1 MNQELT
7 ELYSDYLLSS
17 PDQVRGRLFGA
28 ATATGLSDMLEGEV
42 SHDRITRFLSGEVY
56 DSRTLRQQVK
66 PMVRKIEQPDG
77 ALIFDDTIEEKPH
90 TDQNEI
96 VSWRFD
102 HSENRTVKGI
112 NILNCVY
119 RAQGMTL
126 PAAYEIIRKPMV
138 FKDENTGRLK
148 RRGEVS
154 KNELMR
160 RMLKVCQQNRLEYRY
175 IPADSWFSSKENLSF
190 IHNGLGKE
198 FITALKSNR
207 TAALSYE
214 AKLQGGFHR
223 IDTLDLPEGQPVRGW
238 LRGPDFP
245 VLLLRQVFKN
255 RDGSAGTLY
264 LAGSGL
270 DGEGETIKAIYR
282 KRWKVETYHK
292 TLKGNAALA
301 KPPGKTVRTQSNH
314 CFMAICSAC
323 RLEWTSVTHQM
334 NHFALRTRIYLK
346 AIRHAF
352 DELQLLKA
360 A

>member
-66 PMVRKIEQPDG
+66 PVVRKIEQPDG
-77 ALIFDDTIEEKPH
+77 ALIFDDTDDTIEEKPH
-90 TDQNEI
+90 TDENEI
-96 VSWRFD
+96 VSWCFD

-126 PAAYEIIRKPMV
+126 PAAYEIIRKPIV
-138 FKDENTGRLK
+138 FEDENTGRLK
-148 RRGEVS
+148 RRSEVS

-175 IPADSWFSSKENLSF
+175 ILADSRFSSKENLSF

-223 IDTLDLPEGQPVRGW
+223 PE
-238 LRGPDFP
+238 
-245 VLLLRQVFKN
+245 
-255 RDGSAGTLY
+255 
-264 LAGSGL
+264 
-270 DGEGETIKAIYR
+270 
-282 KRWKVETYHK
+282 
-292 TLKGNAALA
+292 
-301 KPPGKTVRTQSNH
+301 
-314 CFMAICSAC
+314 
-323 RLEWTSVTHQM
+323 
-334 NHFALRTRIYLK
+334 
-346 AIRHAF
+346 
-352 DELQLLKA
+352 
-360 A
+360 

>member
-1 MNQELT
+1 
-7 ELYSDYLLSS
+7 
-17 PDQVRGRLFGA
+17 
-28 ATATGLSDMLEGEV
+28 
-42 SHDRITRFLSGEVY
+42 
-56 DSRTLRQQVK
+56 
-66 PMVRKIEQPDG
+66 MVRKIEQPDG
-77 ALIFDDTIEEKPH
+77 ALIFDDTIEEKPR
-90 TDQNEI
+90 TDENEI
-96 VSWRFD
+96 VSWHFD
-102 HSENRTVKGI
+102 HSKNRTVKGI

-126 PAAYEIIRKPMV
+126 PVACEIIRKPTV
-138 FKDENTGRLK
+138 FEDENTGRLK
-148 RRGEVS
+148 RRSEVS

-160 RMLKVCQQNRLEYRY
+160 RMPKVCQQNRLEYRY
-175 IPADSWFSSKENLSF
+175 VPADSWFSSKENPSF
-190 IHNGLGKE
+190 MHNGLGKE
-198 FITALKSNR
+198 FIIALKSNR

-223 IDTLDLPEGQPVRGW
+223 IDKLDLPEGQPVRGW
-238 LRGPDFP
+238 LRGPDFL

-270 DGEGETIKAIYR
+270 DGEGETIKAVYR
-282 KRWKVETYHK
+282 KRRKVETYHK

-323 RLEWTSVTHQM
+323 RLEWISVTQQM

>member
-1 MNQELT
+1 MNKELA

-17 PDQVRGRLFGA
+17 FGA

-42 SHDRITRFLSGEVY
+42 SHDRITRFLSKDVY
-56 DSRTLRQQVK
+56 DSRTLWQQVK
-66 PMVRKIEQPDG
+66 PMVRKMEQPDG

-90 TDQNEI
+90 TDENEI
-96 VSWRFD
+96 VSWHFD
-102 HSENRTVKGI
+102 HSKNRTLKGI

-119 RAQGMTL
+119 HAQGMTL
-126 PAAYEIIRKPMV
+126 PVAYEIIRKPMV

-175 IPADSWFSSKENLSF
+175 VLADSWFSSKENPYTKARSSLS
-190 IHNGLGKE
+190 L
-198 FITALKSNR
+198 LKSNR

-238 LRGPDFP
+238 LRGLDFP
-245 VLLLRQVFKN
+245 VLLLRQAFKTEMAAPG
-255 RDGSAGTLY
+255 RCIW
-264 LAGSGL
+264 LAAL
-270 DGEGETIKAIYR
+270 DGEGRHQSDLPE
-282 KRWKVETYHK
+282 KVESGDVRSRATPRWPSRR
-292 TLKGNAALA
+292 L
-301 KPPGKTVRTQSNH
+301 RTQSNH
-314 CFMAICSAC
+314 CFTIYSAC
-323 RLEWTSVTHQM
+323 RLEWISVTHRM
-334 NHFALRTRIYLK
+334 NHFALRTQIYLK
-346 AIRHAF
+346 AVRLAF
-352 DELQLLKA
+352 NELQLLKA

>member
-7 ELYSDYLLSS
+7 ERYSDYLLSS

-28 ATATGLSDMLEGEV
+28 TTATGLSDMPEGEV
-42 SHDRITRFLSGEVY
+42 SHDRITRFLSRDVY
-56 DSRTLRQQVK
+56 DSRTLRQQIK

-77 ALIFDDTIEEKPH
+77 VLIFDDTIEEKPH
-90 TDQNEI
+90 TDENEI
-96 VSWRFD
+96 VSRRFD
-102 HSENRTVKGI
+102 HGENRTVKGV

-119 RAQGMTL
+119 HAQGVTL
-126 PAAYEIIRKPMV
+126 PAAYEIIRKPIV
-138 FKDENTGRLK
+138 FEDENTGRLK
-148 RRGEVS
+148 RRSEDS

-160 RMLKVCQQNRLEYRY
+160 RMLKVCQQNRLEYRHV
-175 IPADSWFSSKENLSF
+175 PADRWFSSKENLSF
-190 IHNGLGKE
+190 IHNSLVKE
-198 FITALKSNR
+198 FIIALKSNR
-207 TAALSYE
+207 TAALSYA

-223 IDTLDLPEGQPVRGW
+223 IDQMDLPEGQPVRGW

-245 VLLLRQVFKN
+245 VPPLRQVFKN
-255 RDGSAGTLY
+255 RDGGAGTLY
-264 LAGSGL
+264 PAGGDL

-292 TLKGNAALA
+292 TLKGNAAPA
-301 KPPGKTVRTQSNH
+301 KSPAKTVRTQSNH
-314 CFMAICSAC
+314 CFMAIYSAC
-323 RLEWTSVTHQM
+323 RLEWTSVTHRM

>member
-17 PDQVRGRLFGA
+17 SDQVRGRLFGA

-90 TDQNEI
+90 TDENEI

-126 PAAYEIIRKPMV
+126 PAAYEIIRKPIV
-138 FKDENTGRLK
+138 FEDENTGRLK
-148 RRGEVS
+148 
-154 KNELMR
+154 R

-223 IDTLDLPEGQPVRGW
+223 PE
-238 LRGPDFP
+238 
-245 VLLLRQVFKN
+245 
-255 RDGSAGTLY
+255 
-264 LAGSGL
+264 
-270 DGEGETIKAIYR
+270 
-282 KRWKVETYHK
+282 
-292 TLKGNAALA
+292 
-301 KPPGKTVRTQSNH
+301 
-314 CFMAICSAC
+314 
-323 RLEWTSVTHQM
+323 
-334 NHFALRTRIYLK
+334 
-346 AIRHAF
+346 
-352 DELQLLKA
+352 
-360 A
+360 